1 MKQKRNT
8 IILLIVL
15 ILVIG
20 GGFLIQKIFYGK
32 EGAKAIVT
40 QNGQVIKELPLN
52 KEAQVSL
59 DDGNGGTNTLE
70 VKNGS
75 ICMTEANCPDL
86 VCVYTGNISR
96 TGEVI
101 ACLPHSLIITI
112 QDPNDQLDGTSW

>member
-8 IILLIVL
+8 IILFVILAIV
-15 ILVIG
+15 IC
-20 GGFLIQKIFYGK
+20 GGFLIQKIFFGK

-40 QNGQVIKELPLN
+40 QNGKIIKELPLN
-52 KEAQVSL
+52 KEAQLSL

-86 VCVYTGNISR
+86 VCVYTGNISL

-101 ACLPHSLIITI
+101 ACLPHGLIITI
-112 QDPNDQLDGTSW
+112 QNPDDKLDSTAW